1 MTLTYQPGFIP
12 GYGLPYAGPKPGPQG
27 RDLVRQLAREIAAK
41 HGLTPEGILG
51 RARDDTTVMGR
62 QELAWRLSRIV
73 RSDGRRRFS
82 MPQIGRYLDRDH
94 TTIIHAI
101 RAHEKRMGG
110 PA

>member
-12 GYGLPYAGPKPGPQG
+12 GCGMPYAGPKPGPQG
-27 RDLVRQLAREIAAK
+27 RDLVRQLAREIATK
-41 HGLTPEGILG
+41 HGLTPEVIFS
-51 RARDDTTVMGR
+51 RVKDDFTVMAR

-73 RSDGRRRFS
+73 RADGRRRFS

-110 PA
+110 QG